1 MADNKEYITLAA
13 DKGSIS
19 ISEDVIAAVALNAV
33 KDVDG
38 VASIGRDSGEIW
50 GKKPA
55 SKGVRVIN
63 NGENVSVEVGVMV
76 KRNAAVHGVGA
87 AVQESVKSALE
98 SVTGAQVKEVNVQI
112 LGVQL

>member
-1 MADNKEYITLAA
+1 MADNKDYVSLSAE
-13 DKGSIS
+13 KGTIN
-19 ISEDVIAAVALNAV
+19 ISEDVIAAVAANAV

-38 VASIGRDSGEIW
+38 VASLGRDSGEIW

-55 SKGVRVIN
+55 NKGVRVIN
-63 NGENVSVEVGVMV
+63 NGEDVSVEVGVMV
-76 KRNAAVHGVGA
+76 KRNAAVHSVGA

-98 SVTGAQVKEVNVQI
+98 SVTGAKVKEVNVLI